1 MRASPPV
8 LIRVNVSRM
17 KTRTADPVSLS
28 DEQLLRYSR
37 HILLPQ
43 IDIAGQQK
51 LLAAR
56 VLLIGL
62 GGLGSPA
69 AIYLAASGI
78 GHLTIADG
86 DKVDLTNL
94 QRQIVHTTNAV
105 GETKTESAL
114 RTLRAINPEIDI
126 VAVPRWLDENAL
138 REHIQNV
145 DVVVDSSDNF
155 ATRYAVNR
163 ACVETRV
170 PLVSG
175 AVIRFDG
182 QISVFV
188 PGGPCYACL
197 FKETNEADELCS
209 QLGVLAPVAGI
220 VGCIQATE
228 TLKLLL
234 EIGESLVGKLLILD
248 ARTMEWRTLKFK
260 RDPACPVCS
269 TH

>member
-1 MRASPPV
+1 MRARIGDDAAHGVEAVMS
-8 LIRVNVSRM
+8 
-17 KTRTADPVSLS
+17 T
-28 DEQLLRYSR
+28 DERGVRFEAHVALDQMR
-37 HILLPQ
+37 
-43 IDIAGQQK
+43 
-51 LLAAR
+51 
-56 VLLIGL
+56 
-62 GGLGSPA
+62 
-69 AIYLAASGI
+69 
-78 GHLTIADG
+78 IAD
-86 DKVDLTNL
+86 
-94 QRQIVHTTNAV
+94 A
-105 GETKTESAL
+105 
-114 RTLRAINPEIDI
+114 
-126 VAVPRWLDENAL
+126 
-138 REHIQNV
+138 NV
-145 DVVVDSSDNF
+145 RRIADD
-155 ATRYAVNR
+155 R
-163 ACVETRV
+163 VETRE